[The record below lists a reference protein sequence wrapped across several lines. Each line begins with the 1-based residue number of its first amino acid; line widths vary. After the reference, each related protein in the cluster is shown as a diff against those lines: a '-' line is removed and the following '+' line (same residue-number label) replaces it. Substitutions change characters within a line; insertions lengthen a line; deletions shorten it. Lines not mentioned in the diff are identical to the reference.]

1 MPLLQSILS
10 GQAPS
15 VVLLKIGV
23 LVFLYF
29 LPSIIAFSRG
39 HRRFWIILPLNVVVT
54 FVQSVVLFLLFPGLL
69 ASAAHD
75 MQHAVLV
82 GALANYGIGW
92 LLLMVWALRPVADP
106 DPRLIRAQA
115 TKTYDAIAGLP
126 LILWFAYGVLQL
138 RPVLV
143 RNANL
148 VAAGQSG
155 LFPLVQFIS
164 LSMAMLFYLLLIYLL
179 LVRDR
184 PVAKSHGVLPRLF
197 GFVGSFMGVSILQ
210 LDVARLDM
218 GGQMLAALLIG
229 VGSLA
234 SALVLW
240 RLGKSFSIMPEA
252 RKLVT
257 GGPYAFARH
266 PLYTVEMI
274 TVAGTALQFK
284 APWSWLLAILV
295 IALLWGRSR
304 FEEQVLERTFP
315 EYADYRARTKR
326 FIPGV
331 I

>member
-1 MPLLQSILS
+1 MPLLQNILS

-23 LVFLYF
+23 LIFLYF

-39 HRRFWIILPLNVVVT
+39 HRRFWIILPLNIAVT
-54 FVQSVVLFLLFPGLL
+54 FVQSVILFLAFPGL
-69 ASAAHD
+69 AAAAAHD
-75 MQHAVLV
+75 ITQAILI
-82 GALANYGIGW
+82 GALANYGLGW
-92 LLLMVWALRPVADP
+92 LLLMAWALRPVADP

-115 TKTYDAIAGLP
+115 TKSYDAIAGLP

-148 VAAGQSG
+148 IAAGQGG
-155 LFPLVQFIS
+155 LFPWVQFVS
-164 LSMAMLFYLLLIYLL
+164 LSMAALFYLLLIYLL

-184 PVAKSHGVLPRLF
+184 PVAKSNGALPRIF

-229 VGSLA
+229 IGSLA

-257 GGPYAFARH
+257 GGPYAYARH

-274 TVAGTALQFK
+274 TIAGTALQFK
-284 APWSWLLAILV
+284 APWSWLLAGVV
-295 IALLWGRSR
+295 IALLWARSH

-315 EYADYRARTKR
+315 EYSAYRARTKR